1 MSILGIDFG
10 SRRAGI
16 AVSDELNLMAHPV
29 GVFDVGKREM
39 FLNRLE
45 RVIEERKV
53 LEIVVGMPVHLN
65 GTVGAKAQEAVEFA
79 EWIRGRF
86 SMPVH
91 LWDERLTTLEG
102 TKLLLSQDRSRRQ
115 RRKII
120 DSVAAQILLQGYLD
134 KNRHVPNQ

>member
-1 MSILGIDFG
+1 MTILGIDFG

-29 GVFDVGKREM
+29 GVFDIGKREI
-39 FLNRLE
+39 FLTHLE
-45 RVIEERKV
+45 RIIEERKV
-53 LEIVVGMPVHLN
+53 REIVVGMPIHMN
-65 GTVGAKAQEAVEFA
+65 GTAGSKAREAVDFA
-79 EWIRGRF
+79 EWIQDHF
-86 SMPVH
+86 SVPVH

-102 TKLLLSQDRSRRQ
+102 TKLLVAQDCSRQ
-115 RRKII
+115 KRRRII